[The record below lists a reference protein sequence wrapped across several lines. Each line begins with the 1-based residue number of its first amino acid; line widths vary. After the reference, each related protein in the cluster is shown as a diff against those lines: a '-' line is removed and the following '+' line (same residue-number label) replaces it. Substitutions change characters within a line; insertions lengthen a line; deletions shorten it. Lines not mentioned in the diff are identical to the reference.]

1 VCRASHLQPA
11 ALSSILPVSEVRQ
24 HDTRSYLKSS
34 NPATCAWAARRRSSA
49 REELLAWAKARDF
62 RDRAT
67 EYLNRARVAADDNV
81 QRRFIDIARHYRTL
95 AAAEASNA
103 DRLGDERRG
112 QSETSQSR
120 SPDGTIEIQT
130 LRLKLQLFASQQTD
144 QTVRSQCLAV
154 DTKLAELL
162 AGDDPTLRQVL
173 ANSVKQLEEALWRPM
188 IEEATVHF
196 LTGLRGDGSRSLSG

>member
-1 VCRASHLQPA
+1 LVRSARLVARRIIEHPAGIRSNA
-11 ALSSILPVSEVRQ
+11 ALHS
-24 HDTRSYLKSS
+24 SYLKSS
-34 NPATCAWAARRRSSA
+34 NPATCAWAARRRLSA

-81 QRRFIDIARHYRTL
+81 QRRFIDVARHYRTL
-95 AAAEASNA
+95 AAAEATNA

-144 QTVRSQCLAV
+144 QTVGSQCLDV
-154 DTKLAELL
+154 DTRLAELL
-162 AGDDPTLRQVL
+162 KGDDPTLRQVL
-173 ANSVKQLEEALWRPM
+173 ANSVKQLEEALRRPM

-196 LTGLRGDGSRSLSG
+196 LTGLWLTP